1 MRDMTEPDNLMDR
14 REVLTFKLDEL
25 RRRHRALDAMIVE
38 MEERAELRDALDLR
52 RLKKE
57 KLALKDE
64 ISRIEDQLTPDII
77 A

>member
-1 MRDMTEPDNLMDR
+1 MRDMTEPQNVMGK
-14 REVLTFKLDEL
+14 REVLAFKLEEL
-25 RRRHRALDAMIVE
+25 RRRHRTLDEAIRSL
-38 MEERAELRDALDLR
+38 EEQDHIRDNLDLR

-64 ISRIEDQLTPDII
+64 IARIEDLITPDII

>member
-1 MRDMTEPDNLMDR
+1 MRDMSEPRNLMDR
-14 REVLTFKLDEL
+14 QEVLAFKLDEL
-25 RRRHRALDAMIVE
+25 RRRHRTLDQMIAE

-57 KLALKDE
+57 KLALKDQ
-64 ISRIEDQLTPDII
+64 IVRLEDQVTPDII